1 MRQEES
7 SLKALLDLKILKI
20 AQAVFKKKKLNIRS
34 NPSTIQEWDSLNH
47 IKLMISLQKNFR
59 IKFDLYEITNINSL
73 EKWSK
78 LIKKKLRIK

>member
-1 MRQEES
+1 MSTFES
-7 SLKALLDLKILKI
+7 YLNK
-20 AQAVFKKKKLNIRS
+20 VKK
-34 NPSTIQEWDSLNH
+34 
-47 IKLMISLQKNFR
+47 KNFR